1 MRLRITLLGAATAL
15 ALAAP
20 SLALSNKDKLVVD
33 QYRDKISAAR
43 GEPGVQRFGATAL
56 DKASANIPALADA
69 LDRHKARQVASITSE
84 IDTQLQIARTQAH
97 AAAAGRDAVAI
108 AAAKNEA
115 ADARD
120 AAAAASA
127 EAADHAEV
135 AANAQ
140 ADADAARAQ
149 AASAAAE
156 ASKLRTAMAELQLK
170 QTQLGATLVL
180 QDVVFETGK
189 ADLKPGAGE
198 RLRPLASYLQANPNV
213 KVQIDGHTDAQG
225 SDSYNQQLSE
235 SRAGAVRAALASMGV
250 DGTRITA
257 IGHGKAEPVADNKT
271 PAGRQQN
278 RRVEVTLVGQ
288 QSSQFAAVG

>member
-1 MRLRITLLGAATAL
+1 MRFTLMGAVAAL

-33 QYRDKISAAR
+33 QYRDKIAAAR
-43 GEPGVQRFGATAL
+43 GEPGVQRFGAAAL
-56 DKASANIPALADA
+56 DKASANIPLLADA
-69 LDRHKARQVASITSE
+69 LDHHKTRQVANVTSD

-97 AAAAGRDAVAI
+97 AASASRDAVAI

-120 AAAAASA
+120 AAADAQNQAAAATA
-127 EAADHAEV
+127 EAASHA
-135 AANAQ
+135 
-140 ADADAARAQ
+140 ADADAARAE
-149 AASAAAE
+149 AE
-156 ASKLRTAMAELQLK
+156 KLRTAMADYQLK

-189 ADLKPGAGE
+189 ADLKPGAAE
-198 RLRPLASYLQANPNV
+198 RLRPLATYLQANANV
-213 KVQIDGHTDAQG
+213 RVQIDGHTDAQG

-235 SRAGAVRAALASMGV
+235 SRASAVRTALASMGV
-250 DGTRITA
+250 DGSRIVA

-271 PAGRQQN
+271 DAGRQQN

-288 QSSQFAAVG
+288 QSSQFGGAG

>member
-1 MRLRITLLGAATAL
+1 MRMRNFLLGAAAAL
-15 ALAAP
+15 ALSAP

-33 QYRDKISAAR
+33 QYRDKIAAAR
-43 GEPGVQRFGATAL
+43 GEPGVQRFGAGAL
-56 DKASANIPALADA
+56 DKASAQIPLLADA
-69 LDRHKARQVASITSE
+69 LDHGKARQVANVTAE
-84 IDTQLQIARTQAH
+84 IDTQLQIARTQAQT
-97 AAAAGRDAVAI
+97 ASSNRDAAQI
-108 AAAKNEA
+108 AAARNDA

-127 EAADHAEV
+127 EAASHA
-135 AANAQ
+135 AAAQQAQ
-140 ADADAARAQ
+140 AEADAARA
-149 AASAAAE
+149 E
-156 ASKLRTAMAELQLK
+156 TDKLRSAMAEYQMK

-189 ADLKPGAGE
+189 ADLKPGAAE
-198 RLRPLASYLQANPNV
+198 RLRPLASYLQANANV
-213 KVQIDGHTDAQG
+213 RVQIDGHTDAQG

-250 DGTRITA
+250 DGARITA
-257 IGHGKAEPVADNKT
+257 IGHGKSAPVADNKT

-288 QSSQFAAVG
+288 PASQFASLR

>member
-1 MRLRITLLGAATAL
+1 MRMRITLLGAATAL

-20 SLALSNKDKLVVD
+20 AMALSNKDRLVID
-33 QYRDKISAAR
+33 QYRDKIAAAR
-43 GEPGVQRFGATAL
+43 AEPGVQRFGADAL
-56 DKASANIPALADA
+56 EKADAAIPALADA
-69 LDRHKARQVASITSE
+69 LDHHKARQVASITGD

-97 AAAAGRDAVAI
+97 TASAQRDAVAI

-120 AAAAASA
+120 AAASASA
-127 EAADHAEV
+127 AAADHAAD
-135 AANAQ
+135 AAAAR
-140 ADADAARAQ
+140 ADADAARAD
-149 AASAAAE
+149 AD
-156 ASKLRTAMAELQLK
+156 KLRTAMADYQMK

-189 ADLKPGAGE
+189 ADLKPGAAE
-198 RLRPLASYLQANPNV
+198 RLRPLAAYLQANANV
-213 KVQIDGHTDAQG
+213 RVQIDGHTDAQG

-235 SRAGAVRAALASMGV
+235 DRAGAVRAALSAMGV
-250 DGTRITA
+250 DGSRIVA
-257 IGHGKAEPVADNKT
+257 IGHGKAEPVADNNT

-288 QSSQFAAVG
+288 PASQFAAGG